1 MATPRSARRADE
13 AIGTSSVDVVV
24 VGAGFSGMYALHRL
38 RGSGLSVRVFET
50 GDSVGGTWYWNRYP
64 GARVDVP
71 SLFYSYSFS
80 SELQQEW
87 NWPETYSAQPELLR
101 YAESVADRFDLRRD
115 ISFETTV
122 VRAAWDDGAARWTIE
137 TDRGDRIS
145 ARYLI
150 SAAGCLSA
158 TNVPDFAGIESF
170 RGEWYHTSRWP
181 KEGVDLAGKRVG
193 VVGTGSSGIQAIP
206 VIAGQA
212 AHLFVFQRT
221 PNYSF
226 PSATKPMDPE
236 VEREWKA
243 HYDEHRAKD
252 RVSFGGQHVEVPD
265 RSALDV
271 CDEERTRRYEALWDQ
286 GAFGVLQSFN
296 DLRTSLEANE
306 TLAEFVRGR
315 IRGIV
320 RDPDVAER
328 LCPKDHPVG
337 TKRPCLDVGYYE
349 TFNRDNV
356 TLVDV
361 RADPIEEITPTGL
374 RTSVASYD
382 LDVIVFATGFDAM
395 TGPLLRMGI
404 TGRNGLTLAEKW
416 HAGARTYLG
425 LATAEF
431 PNLFMVT
438 GPGSPSVLASMIT
451 AIEQHVDWIAEA
463 IAYIDSHSYDVIEP
477 TLEAENAW
485 VDHVNALADA
495 TLFRLAN
502 SWYMGANI
510 PGKPRVFLPYVG
522 GLGAYRAR
530 CDAVA
535 GNGYEGFALR

>member
-1 MATPRSARRADE
+1 
-13 AIGTSSVDVVV
+13 
-24 VGAGFSGMYALHRL
+24 
-38 RGSGLSVRVFET
+38 
-50 GDSVGGTWYWNRYP
+50 
-64 GARVDVP
+64 
-71 SLFYSYSFS
+71 
-80 SELQQEW
+80 
-87 NWPETYSAQPELLR
+87 
-101 YAESVADRFDLRRD
+101 
-115 ISFETTV
+115 
-122 VRAAWDDGAARWTIE
+122 
-137 TDRGDRIS
+137 
-145 ARYLI
+145 
-150 SAAGCLSA
+150 
-158 TNVPDFAGIESF
+158 
-170 RGEWYHTSRWP
+170 
-181 KEGVDLAGKRVG
+181 
-193 VVGTGSSGIQAIP
+193 VGTGSSGIQAIP
-206 VIAGQA
+206 VIAEQA

-226 PSATKPMDPE
+226 PSATKAMDPE

-252 RVSFGGQHVEVPD
+252 RVSFGGQHVEAPD
-265 RSALDV
+265 RSALDM

-296 DLRTSLEANE
+296 DLRTNLEANE
-306 TLAEFVRGR
+306 TLAEFVRSQ

-361 RADPIEEITPTGL
+361 RADPIEEITPTG
-374 RTSVASYD
+374 
-382 LDVIVFATGFDAM
+382 
-395 TGPLLRMGI
+395 PLLRMGI
-404 TGRNGLTLAEKW
+404 SGRNGLTLAEKW

-463 IAYIDSHSYDVIEP
+463 IAYLDGHSYDVIEP
-477 TLEAENAW
+477 TLDAEDAW

-495 TLFRLAN
+495 TLFRMAN
-502 SWYMGANI
+502 SWYVGANI

-522 GLGAYRAR
+522 GLGAYRAK

-535 GNGYEGFALR
+535 AHGYEGFALC